1 MEIDRK
7 RDFWR
12 VWDGDRL
19 VSKFLS
25 EKEAEAFVK
34 GESKEGTRADWYG
47 ESDKPVLED
56 GE

>member
-25 EKEAEAFVK
+25 EKEAKDFVK
-34 GESKEGTRADWYG
+34 GGSKEETRADWYG